1 MQITYQIDKLQKRVL
16 AKSSLACLMIII
28 ASTTYIGCVTAQSKA
43 SKQEWIKLFNGKD
56 IKDWTVKINHHE
68 TGDDPASTFTVED
81 GIIKVRYDKYD
92 KFNEQYGHLY
102 YKQPFSY
109 YHLIAEYRIT
119 GEWRKDAPSYT
130 IRNSGIM
137 FHSQDPKTMPKE
149 QDWPISVEFQLLAGL
164 DDGKPRPTGNMCSP
178 GTDVVYKGK
187 IDPRHCIE
195 STSKTY
201 KVNEWVRAEIIVLG
215 DSLITHIVN
224 GDTVLQYSKP
234 QIGGG
239 VVNNYDPAIK
249 KDGKLLTEGFIA
261 LQSEGQPVD
270 FRKVELLNLEGCMD
284 RKSKNYR
291 SYFIKSK
298 PSDCK

>member
-1 MQITYQIDKLQKRVL
+1 MKLFVSKLFSGFFLILVF
-16 AKSSLACLMIII
+16 AAGF
-28 ASTTYIGCVTAQSKA
+28 TGCVPAKNSVTTPQ
-43 SKQEWIKLFNGKD
+43 WISLFNGRD
-56 IKDWTVKINHHE
+56 IKDWIVKIHRHE
-68 TGDDPASTFTVED
+68 VGEDTANTFRVED

-109 YHLIAEYRIT
+109 FHLITEYRIT

-130 IRNSGIM
+130 IKNSGIM
-137 FHSQDPKTMPKE
+137 FHSQDPATIRRD
-149 QDWPISVEFQLLAGL
+149 QDWPISVELQLLAGL
-164 DDGKPRPTGNMCSP
+164 GDGKRRPTGNMCSP
-178 GTDVVYKGK
+178 GTDVVYNGK

-201 KVNEWVRAEIIVLG
+201 PADEWVTAELIVYG
-215 DSLITHIVN
+215 DSLVKHIIN

-239 VVNNYDPAIK
+239 VANNYDRAIK
-249 KDGKLLTEGFIA
+249 QDGKLLTSGFIA

-270 FRKVELLNLEGCMD
+270 FRNIKLLNLEGCMD
-284 RKSKNYR
+284 RESKNYR
-291 SYFIKSK
+291 SYYVKPDPSK
-298 PSDCK
+298 CK